1 MLEICNEYA
10 AANHIYFNSMKTV
23 CIKYGDP
30 VMEYEKAL
38 LNGVYLSWTDNVRHL
53 GNYMCSNNDDLL
65 DCTRKRSMFIGYV
78 NKLRSNYGNL
88 QHTVLMNLFKS
99 YCCSFYGSIL
109 WKFVLKALIKYVN
122 HGMLLFV
129 HC

>member
-65 DCTRKRSMFIGYV
+65 DYTRKKSI
-78 NKLRSNYGNL
+78 

-109 WKFVLKALIKYVN
+109 LHLSKQLYIRNFRFFMACL
-122 HGMLLFV
+122 
-129 HC
+129 